1 MNGDDF
7 KRLDDKMK
15 LANLQIDKRLAMI
28 EEEISILQ
36 GKLRNVTE
44 EVVALKSSH
53 KAQQAPSI
61 TASDMADFA
70 DQLKHLREV
79 TEEMA
84 EMKPVQAVP
93 DISELMG
100 QFRELKS
107 AFNDM
112 REKFLAMPTAD
123 LKPTIDALSQR
134 VASLERQIVASS
146 PMVLE

>member
-7 KRLDDKMK
+7 KRLEDKMK
-15 LANLQIDKRLAMI
+15 LANLQIDKRLAMM

-61 TASDMADFA
+61 TAGDVAEFSE
-70 DQLKHLREV
+70 QLKHLREV
-79 TEEMA
+79 TEQMA
-84 EMKPVQAVP
+84 EVKPVQAVP
-93 DISELMG
+93 DISDLVG

-112 REKFLAMPTAD
+112 REKFLAMPTEN
-123 LKPTIDALSQR
+123 LKPTIEALSQR